1 MVNQNGGSRGRWKL
15 YQQLLL
21 LCMCTNKPMKKN
33 GRNTIGA
40 SFFSAAYH
48 GFLFESF
55 LGGLGGC

>member
-1 MVNQNGGSRGRWKL
+1 METVSTTVTVVHVYKQ
-15 YQQLLL
+15 
-21 LCMCTNKPMKKN
+21 THEKN